1 MFFSP
6 FTYPDLSIDQS
17 TLCTDDRVLGFM
29 SMHQLVKE
37 SVLELNNPP
46 YPYFTS
52 KTELITS
59 GIGSGSR
66 GGFGSSTGGNNSD
79 NTNIPHLLRVFVG
92 NASKVIHVYE

>member
-1 MFFSP
+1 MFF
-6 FTYPDLSIDQS
+6 LSILYLSINQS
-17 TLCTDDRVLGFM
+17 TLCTDDQVLGFM
-29 SMHQLVKE
+29 SMYQLVKD

-59 GIGSGSR
+59 GIGSGSC
-66 GGFGSSTGGNNSD
+66 GGFSSSTGGNNFD
-79 NTNIPHLLRVFVG
+79 NTNIHHLLRVFVG